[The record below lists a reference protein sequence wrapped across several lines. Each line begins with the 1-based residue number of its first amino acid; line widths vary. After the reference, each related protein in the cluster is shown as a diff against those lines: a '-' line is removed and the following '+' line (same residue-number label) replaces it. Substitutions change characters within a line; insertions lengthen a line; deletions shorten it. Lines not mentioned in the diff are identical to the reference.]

1 MNGLHSLTNQLFRN
15 RGIAMFDKNDS
26 SNTTALPSVELNVKR
41 ENEKSV
47 NPDKKDLGIHVYEVL
62 RSTIDRFIHCED
74 YQKTTIALWVIKTW
88 CMPAFKVA
96 PILAITAFTKGA
108 GKSQLLNLIG
118 CLCHNPVSTSNI
130 TPAALF
136 RYIEQHKPTV
146 LIDEADTF
154 LSRSE
159 DLRGIVNA
167 GFESTGCV
175 IRCVGQDSEPTEF
188 NVFGPKVIAG
198 IGNLPSTIQ
207 SRSIAINMYRK
218 PTQIEKEKLRKADES
233 EFEQIKQC
241 LRRWANDHIELLMQ
255 HEPQMPDKL
264 SDRQKDCWEPLF
276 AIAELISEE
285 IAQQARNAAM
295 EISKINFDELHVNEL
310 MLFDIR
316 KVFAEQKIDR
326 LPTIDLINALC
337 EDDEAAWRYW
347 NRGGMITPR
356 QLAQILRQFNVTSKQ
371 IRFGEQTK
379 KGYDITDFQECFSKY
394 LHL

>member
-1 MNGLHSLTNQLFRN
+1 
-15 RGIAMFDKNDS
+15 MFDKNDS

-41 ENEKSV
+41 ESKKCL
-47 NPDKKDLGIHVYEVL
+47 NPDKKDIGIHIYEVL
-62 RSTIDRFIHCED
+62 CSTIDRFIYCEP
-74 YQKTTIALWVIKTW
+74 YQNTTIALWAIKSW

-118 CLCHNPVSTSNI
+118 CLSHNPVSTSNI

-136 RYIEQHKPTV
+136 RYIEQNKPTM

-159 DLRGIVNA
+159 DLRGILNA

-188 NVFGPKVIAG
+188 NVFCPKVIAG

-207 SRSIAINMYRK
+207 SRSIVINMYRK
-218 PTQIEKEKLRKADES
+218 PAHIEKEKLRKANES
-233 EFEQIKQC
+233 EFEGIKQ
-241 LRRWANDHIELLMQ
+241 LLSEWANSHIEQLTK
-255 HEPQMPDKL
+255 HEPQLLDRL
-264 SDRQKDCWEPLF
+264 SDRQKDCWEPLLS
-276 AIAELISEE
+276 IAELLGDE
-285 IAQQARNAAM
+285 IAQEARNAAI
-295 EISKINFDELHVNEL
+295 EICKINSDEPHINEL
-310 MLFDIR
+310 MLLDIR
-316 KVFAEQKIDR
+316 RVFVEQKIDR

-337 EDDEAAWRYW
+337 EDDEATWRYM
-347 NRGGMITPR
+347 NKGGKITPR
-356 QLAQILRQFNVTSKQ
+356 QLAQILKQFNISSKQ

-379 KGYDITDFQECFSKY
+379 KGYDTADFQECFSKY
-394 LHL
+394 LHQ

>member
-1 MNGLHSLTNQLFRN
+1 
-15 RGIAMFDKNDS
+15 MFDKNDT

-41 ENEKSV
+41 ESEKCL
-47 NPDKKDLGIHVYEVL
+47 NPDKKEIGIHIYEVL
-62 RSTIDRFIHCED
+62 CSTIDRFIYCEP
-74 YQKTTIALWVIKTW
+74 YQNTTIALWAIKSW
-88 CMPAFKVA
+88 CMSAFKVA

-136 RYIEQHKPTV
+136 RYIEQNKPTM

-159 DLRGIVNA
+159 DLRGILNA

-188 NVFGPKVIAG
+188 NVFCPKVIAG

-207 SRSIAINMYRK
+207 SRSIVINMYRK
-218 PTQIEKEKLRKADES
+218 PAHIEKEKLRKANEI
-233 EFEQIKQC
+233 EFEWIKQ
-241 LRRWANDHIELLMQ
+241 LLSEWANSHIELLMK
-255 HEPQMPDKL
+255 HEPQQLDRL
-264 SDRQKDCWEPLF
+264 SDRQKDCWEPLLS
-276 AIAELISEE
+276 IAELLGDE
-285 IAQQARNAAM
+285 IAQEARNAAI
-295 EISKINFDELHVNEL
+295 EICKINSDEPHINEL
-310 MLFDIR
+310 MLLDIR
-316 KVFAEQKIDR
+316 RVFVEQKIDR

-337 EDDEAAWRYW
+337 EDDEAAWRYL
-347 NRGGMITPR
+347 NKGGKITPR
-356 QLAQILRQFNVTSKQ
+356 QLAQILKQFSISSKQ

-379 KGYDITDFQECFSKY
+379 KGYDIVDFQECFSKY